1 MDHQGKDS
9 SCATSGCPVTAFFN
23 RVNAFFTR
31 FIPFLRKRA
40 EKDAA
45 QSLMNKMNDAAS
57 PSCGGGCAEHHH
69 PTEREVER
77 H

>member
-1 MDHQGKDS
+1 
-9 SCATSGCPVTAFFN
+9 
-23 RVNAFFTR
+23 VNAFFTR